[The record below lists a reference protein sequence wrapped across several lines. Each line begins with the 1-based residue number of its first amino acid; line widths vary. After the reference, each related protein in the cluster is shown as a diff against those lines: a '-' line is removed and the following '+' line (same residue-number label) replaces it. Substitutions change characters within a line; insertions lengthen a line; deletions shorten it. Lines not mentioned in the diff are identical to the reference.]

1 MADEVGKLIF
11 KVETDTKEAQKG
23 VEGFNSKMEETQK
36 VAQETESKVSETSKG
51 ISLKWMAVVTAIGTA
66 LVKLGKEIA
75 QATSEIQDGQA
86 IIVKATGATGEALEG
101 LMDSAKAVYARNEDS
116 FEDIARAIGEINTR
130 LGLTGTE
137 LETTT
142 ELFLDF
148 ADVTGQDVQQ
158 SIIDV
163 TKAMNRWGLETE
175 DIPTLLD
182 KLTYA
187 GQASGISVQ
196 QLTTSLTDNA
206 GIFQSMGY
214 SLDEAISML
223 MELELQ
229 GIDSNAV
236 IMAMKKSF
244 EDSALA
250 GTDAKKDWEALLES
264 ITNATD
270 ETEANAIAVSVFGS
284 KIAGDLVQALR
295 SGNLDLTRFVGDL
308 ENCEGT
314 LNRTAEASK
323 TTADRIEILKHQV
336 KLAMAD
342 VGEALV
348 PVIEKLLP
356 TLSNLITQIFDA
368 LSPLTPLISTVFELL
383 SSGLQMVM
391 DTFGPFITAI
401 AEVIG
406 WVSSL
411 ITKVMDAINWMNK
424 LHSQNPEHAKETGIA
439 VSAEEVEETPEEFMD
454 RMRAQ
459 YGLDFEGYDPEKMGN
474 LNKFLMGSQYV
485 PYDGYPASLHRGE
498 MVLNRADAE
507 RFRDLGGMYGL
518 EQTASLPLGAELGAV
533 NVNNQL
539 SAVIEVDGTQLG
551 IAVLKNIDKASQF
564 VLR

>member
-11 KVETDTKEAQKG
+11 KVETDTKEAEKG

-36 VAQETESKVSETSKG
+36 VAEETESKIGESSKG
-51 ISLKWMAVVTAIGTA
+51 ISLKWGAVITAIGA
-66 LVKLGKEIA
+66 SLIKLGKEIA
-75 QATSEIQDGQA
+75 QATAEIEDGQA
-86 IIVKATGATGEALEG
+86 IIVKATGATGEALAG
-101 LMDSAKAVYARNEDS
+101 LMDSAKNVYARNEDS
-116 FEDIARAIGEINTR
+116 FEDISRAIGEINTR

-175 DIPTLLD
+175 DLPLLLD

-196 QLTTSLTDNA
+196 QLTTSITDNA
-206 GIFQSMGY
+206 GILQTMGF

-223 MELELQ
+223 MEFELQ

-236 IMAMKKSF
+236 IMGMKKSF
-244 EDSALA
+244 TDSAEA
-250 GTDAKKDWEALLES
+250 GEDAREHWDNLLTS
-264 ITNATD
+264 IKYATT
-270 ETEANAIAVSVFGS
+270 ETEANQIAVEAFGS
-284 KIAGDLVQALR
+284 RIAGDLVQALR
-295 SGNLDLTRFVGDL
+295 SGKLDLDRFVDEL
-308 ENCEGT
+308 ANCEGT
-314 LNRTAEASK
+314 LNTTAEASK
-323 TTADRIEILKHQV
+323 TTADKIEVLKHQV

-342 VGEALV
+342 IGLALV
-348 PVIEKLLP
+348 PVIEEILP

-368 LSPLTPLISTVFELL
+368 LTPLTPLISSVFKLL
-383 SSGLQMVM
+383 ASGIQTAM
-391 DTFGPFITAI
+391 DIIEPFITVI
-401 AEVIG
+401 SNVIG

-411 ITKVMDAINWMNK
+411 ITKVMDAITWLNK
-424 LHSQNPEHAKETGIA
+424 LHNQNPEHAKETGIA
-439 VSAEEVEETPEEFMD
+439 VWAEEVEETPEEFKA
-454 RMRAQ
+454 RMKAQ
-459 YGLDFEGYDPEKMGN
+459 YGLDFDDPSMSGHP
-474 LNKFLMGSQYV
+474 LLSGSQYV
-485 PYDGYPASLHRGE
+485 PYDGYPASLHKGE
-498 MVLNRADAE
+498 MVLNRSDAE

-551 IAVLKNIDKASQF
+551 IAVLRNIDKASQF